1 MSRTS
6 RIKNKPAA
14 ASKSLVGRAPDGAN
28 RRTANPRSELL
39 SLQRAA
45 GNQAVNEALK
55 KPSSNS
61 RAGKPMKSEMQ
72 AKMEQAFEADFTEV
86 RIHDDANAQAKAKAV
101 SARAFTQGQDI
112 YLGAKAPS
120 LESDTGRHLLAHEL
134 AHVVQQERAGSARE
148 GSVSEPG
155 DKFEQVADVAASR
168 AGGGQTARVQS
179 SGAPPGIQRDGETVS
194 RAEVEA
200 ALTQFLERA
209 RQAQGGQSVRVTA
222 EVRNAIEML
231 ARTPGPMNDSGRTGP
246 NEMMRLMRIQIWLE
260 GRLLPGRP
268 AELAREV
275 AGRLAYPIDAAALE
289 SLRQMPVAPTTTT
302 VGRVREL
309 IKRTEPGAPERP
321 PLPPTGPTSQ
331 ERFEQGMRD
340 LGRQTGQPQP
350 TTIGPYS
357 LDVLRIG
364 RILGGLSGAVRG
376 RRPQPPVVEAQG
388 YQEVEQVIQQISP
401 DALVPAEA
409 RGGPSAS
416 NFADDAREVARELS
430 RLLDV
435 AQQQRQNSV
444 QLNLGPSYES
454 VRNRG
459 AITAEIGRIAR
470 LIRDALPHHATS
482 VRTIIVRFGTST
494 IWVPLGQATPGSVN
508 QGGP

>member
-6 RIKNKPAA
+6 RIKNKPSA

-61 RAGKPMKSEMQ
+61 RAGKPMESEMQ

-101 SARAFTQGQDI
+101 SARALTHGHNI

-120 LESDTGRHLLAHEL
+120 LESDAGRHLLAHEL
-134 AHVVQQERAGSARE
+134 AHVVQQERAGTVRE
-148 GSVSEPG
+148 GSVSQQG
-155 DKFEQVADVAASR
+155 DNFEQAADAAASR
-168 AGGGQTARVQS
+168 AVGSQTARVQS
-179 SGAPPGIQRDGETVS
+179 SGAPPGIQRDPERVS

-200 ALTQFLERA
+200 ALTEFLERA
-209 RQAQGGQSVRVTA
+209 RQAQGGQFVRVTA
-222 EVRNAIEML
+222 EVRNAIELL
-231 ARTPGPMNDSGRTGP
+231 ARTPGPMNDTGRTGS
-246 NEMMRLMRIQIWLE
+246 NEMMRLMRMRIWLN
-260 GRLLPGRP
+260 GRLLPGGP
-268 AELAREV
+268 ADLAREV
-275 AGRLAYPIDAAALE
+275 AGRLEYPFDAATLE
-289 SLRQMPVAPTTTT
+289 RLRRMPVAPSTSTI
-302 VGRVREL
+302 GRVRDL
-309 IKRTEPGAPERP
+309 IERTAPGAPERP
-321 PLPPTGPTSQ
+321 PIPTPEPTSQ
-331 ERFEQGMRD
+331 ERFERGMED
-340 LGRQTGQPQP
+340 FNRQTGRPQP
-350 TTIGPYS
+350 TTFGPYS
-357 LDVLRIG
+357 LDLPRAV
-364 RILGGLSGAVRG
+364 RILGGLRGALREPTPQ
-376 RRPQPPVVEAQG
+376 RPVIEARSYPQ
-388 YQEVEQVIQQISP
+388 VEQVIQQVST

-409 RGGPSAS
+409 RGGA
-416 NFADDAREVARELS
+416 NAGDFADAQEVARQLS

-444 QLNLGPSYES
+444 ELNLGPAYEN

-494 IWVPLGQATPGSVN
+494 SWVPLGQAA
-508 QGGP
+508 QGE